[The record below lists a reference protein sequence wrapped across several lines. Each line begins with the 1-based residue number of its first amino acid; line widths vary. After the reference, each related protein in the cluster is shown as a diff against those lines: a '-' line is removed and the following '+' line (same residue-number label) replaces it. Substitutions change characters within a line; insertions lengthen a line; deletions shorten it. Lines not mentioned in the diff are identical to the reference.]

1 MGFLHKLLPRRY
13 GWHRLIAMSSAFA
26 SHEHAMS
33 AQPLILG
40 AVTSAYVSGL
50 PRDTLSEPRSW
61 LVFFRMAPQ
70 TPETFRFGEFEL
82 DVDAGELR
90 RNSRRL
96 KLQPQPFKLLLLL
109 VRRAGSLVTRE
120 EIRGE
125 LWPDGTFVD
134 FDQAVNFSIKQIR
147 DVLRDEAERP
157 LYIETVPRRGH
168 RFIAPISTPDLEA
181 QAPASVTGATGIRLQ
196 KALWT
201 NIAELRLAETRRRRN
216 TKMAVCAVVAILAG
230 VVLFVLFR

>member
-1 MGFLHKLLPRRY
+1 MLP
-13 GWHRLIAMSSAFA
+13 MF
-26 SHEHAMS
+26 
-33 AQPLILG
+33 
-40 AVTSAYVSGL
+40 TSAYVPGL

-61 LVFFRMAPQ
+61 SVISRMASQ

-90 RNSRRL
+90 RDNRRL
-96 KLQPQPFKLLLLL
+96 KLQPQPFKLLVLL
-109 VRRAGSLVTRE
+109 VRRGGRLVTRD

-147 DVLRDEAERP
+147 DVLKDEAERP
-157 LYIETVPRRGH
+157 LYVETVPRRGH
-168 RFIAPISTPDLEA
+168 RFIAPISSPGVEV
-181 QAPASVTGATGIRLQ
+181 PPPVMGAGGTNIRLQ

-201 NIAELRLAETRRRRN
+201 NIAELRLAETRRLRY
-216 TKMAVCAVVAILAG
+216 TKVAIWAGAAILAG